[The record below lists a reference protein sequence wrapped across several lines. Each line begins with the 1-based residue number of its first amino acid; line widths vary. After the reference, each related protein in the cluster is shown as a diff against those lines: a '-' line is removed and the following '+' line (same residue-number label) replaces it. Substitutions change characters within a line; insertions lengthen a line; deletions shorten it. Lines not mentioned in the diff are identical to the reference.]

1 MKTIPKLLILF
12 IFSLVS
18 FNHLNAQDLDLT
30 KVPKQEY
37 LDEAKQIA
45 RTFFENYKNKNHK
58 ANADYIV
65 KSLGQNWDESKRI
78 SERNDYL
85 AKFEI
90 ISLRPPKGVYGELDG
105 YDLIEQGF
113 LKGSDRYFRH
123 TYIGYHE
130 GSILIYEF
138 RFYVNNKQKVTLHYI
153 GWSEKNPF
161 EYMSTP
167 DMLLPKYDN

>member
-18 FNHLNAQDLDLT
+18 FNQLNAQDLDLT

-37 LDEAKQIA
+37 LDEAKKIA
-45 RTFFENYKNKNHK
+45 RTFFENYENKNHK
-58 ANADYIV
+58 TNADYIV

-130 GSILIYEF
+130 GSILLYEF

>member
-18 FNHLNAQDLDLT
+18 FNQLNAQDLDLT

-37 LDEAKQIA
+37 LDEAKKIA
-45 RTFFENYKNKNHK
+45 RTFFENYENKNHK

-130 GSILIYEF
+130 GSILLYEF